1 MNSANIQM
9 DSAKF
14 RKMMFLYN
22 AINDGWSVKRQH
34 DSYVFRKKH
43 EGKQEV
49 FLDTYLTTFVSTNLD
64 AGSLLSNK

>member
-64 AGSLLSNK
+64 TGSLLSNK